1 MHVCSSLEYLRLGV
15 RKYEVEGHKL
25 FVEAE
30 VHNNIIMVE
39 HAIVDQNMRKYN
51 FFIYV
56 DADFSFIYEPICIPL
71 ILYNILSLFIIDFL
85 VTTLDT
91 TITFFQHATTNPLE
105 GKQHIS

>member
-39 HAIVDQNMRKYN
+39 HAIVDQTCVST
-51 FFIYV
+51 I
-56 DADFSFIYEPICIPL
+56 FSYMSML
-71 ILYNILSLFIIDFL
+71 ISILFTSQFAF
-85 VTTLDT
+85 
-91 TITFFQHATTNPLE
+91 P
-105 GKQHIS
+105 

>member
-56 DADFSFIYEPICIPL
+56 DADFNFIYEPICIPL
-71 ILYNILSLFIIDFL
+71 ILYNILSLFIIDCL

-91 TITFFQHATTNPLE
+91 TITFFPTCNNPPAWR
-105 GKQHIS
+105 

>member
-39 HAIVDQNMRKYN
+39 HAIVDQK
-51 FFIYV
+51 
-56 DADFSFIYEPICIPL
+56 
-71 ILYNILSLFIIDFL
+71 
-85 VTTLDT
+85 
-91 TITFFQHATTNPLE
+91 H
-105 GKQHIS
+105 G